1 MYRDIERGVER
12 EYIRSIL
19 ERFNSREDIDDDA
32 ENGSESS
39 DNAEASA
46 AHQERVGF
54 HSQSGVTRSWRCSPS
69 SAPFYIR
76 LSIVCRHFLAL
87 SRHRETFQLIYSVR
101 KSHILQRID
110 SVSLMALALPLF
122 FVCSLKRDS
131 LTSFEGTES

>member
-19 ERFNSREDIDDDA
+19 ERFNGREDIDDDA

-39 DNAEASA
+39 DDAEASA
-46 AHQERVGF
+46 THQERVGS

-69 SAPFYIR
+69 APFYVR
-76 LSIVCRHFLAL
+76 LSIICRHFLAL
-87 SRHRETFQLIYSVR
+87 SRLRENFQLIYSVR

-131 LTSFEGTES
+131 LTCFEGTES